1 MKIVEND
8 KNSKEWFAV
17 AFEQE
22 FASQTH
28 NVLYTGVGKINA
40 AMATQKLIDTH
51 QVSKIINI
59 GTAGA
64 KPGTAQ
70 PGTVY
75 TIGAVIDRDSDIP
88 GRRREIIKT
97 HQATHHVCATGD
109 SFITRWDNMH
119 YEIVDMEAFAIAAV
133 CQANNIQFE
142 CYKFISDNGS
152 NNDWARALAACNK
165 RFNEMFA
172 KRLQK
177 QKM

>member
-8 KNSKEWFAV
+8 KASKDWFVV

-51 QVSKIINI
+51 DVARIINV

-70 PGTVY
+70 PGTIF
-75 TIGAVIDRDSDIP
+75 TIGAVIDRDSNIP
-88 GRRREIIKT
+88 GHSRNLIKT
-97 HQATHHVCATGD
+97 HHATHHICYTGD

-165 RFNEMFA
+165 RFNDMF
-172 KRLQK
+172 RQK
-177 QKM
+177 VK